1 VGPVFSYFDLLLL
14 ICLGNLGIRI
24 PFFAVS
30 ERAVSERRHG
40 VAQVPPY
47 QALKEAPTEIRRA
60 ATLALVCSSV
70 SRAIAILTSTII
82 IATLPTWFPGL
93 LAFQPLPI
101 ALVVLTVGC
110 AIVGGKGSRI
120 RERIASRDFEKA
132 RSASLSA
139 AILGFVIAGA
149 VPGILYFYLY
159 MRVGNVMIKRRPD
172 DPKTIYLLPHPSEG
186 IFLGRYIGWA
196 AAYLLIL
203 YIRYTQLPTGLRGI
217 SDWLSPVLGVHFNTL
232 IVAVYL
238 IFTNPLTYPPVF
250 QLWITAGLL
259 GGIIAGGKV
268 GRGFMVGLAV
278 FLSTLGAMGL
288 AALSIFRG
296 VTSGGFPNIP
306 PPPPGFSLI
315 AAATGPVATDLL
327 PLFLQASSPTDPAFI
342 QSVALTLARN
352 AGLIFAIVTI
362 SGRAASLIWL
372 GGIDLAK
379 YVFVLIHGKP
389 GLKENRN
396 IVDRPVLK
404 TAVILLM
411 LLPIFAIPHISTT
424 SPPFQAPIPGPYE
437 QRLDVTL
444 SMLGAPNMS
453 LQLTNLD
460 LSSKGLVEDNNYAGA
475 NVAAF
480 IVNNNDSQAFGNGQ
494 QSQMLQI
501 ISQPALVTFY
511 SGDPKTTAAESAA
524 VEAQFSQALGV
535 PFTTIFSLPMG
546 GQGTATIY
554 APNPE
559 LSNYDALT
567 KLMALLPSQS
577 FSNLINRANIQNMKY
592 FAAIGVVPIT
602 VNGVQ
607 ITGFSFDMNVQ
618 FPRQYFK
625 GGVHQLDLKTLLG
638 FQNNILGDPAANASI
653 VSMSFQPGTVLYSP
667 LFPNPVYNNAT
678 STYYLN
684 VTSSSQPDFVANFNY
699 PFAPDIVIQKTST
712 PASGPVGTTHIVVV
726 TIQNLDNVTVTSLNA
741 NDPQT
746 SSNYAQTLQLSPN
759 GAQAIQAAILTPGNS
774 VTLSYTV
781 TTVSSGVYVL
791 SPAIASLLWTAP
803 NGTKITYTI
812 STDPTEITSLA
823 GPITQFT
830 RTFTDFQPY
839 SYLLLIPLLL
849 TPVIETY
856 RLVKRRA
863 RRKKEKEMQ
872 SFYAAP
878 PPPPQQNLPK
888 APDTG
893 TGSNPNNPPP
903 S

>member
-1 VGPVFSYFDLLLL
+1 M
-14 ICLGNLGIRI
+14 
-24 PFFAVS
+24 
-30 ERAVSERRHG
+30 
-40 VAQVPPY
+40 AQVPPY

-60 ATLALVCSSV
+60 VTVALICSSV
-70 SRAIAILTSTII
+70 SRAIGVLTSTII

-93 LAFQPLPI
+93 LAFQPLHI
-101 ALVVLTVGC
+101 LLVVLTVGC

-120 RERIASRDFEKA
+120 RERIASRDYEKA

-139 AILGFVIAGA
+139 AILGFIIAGV
-149 VPGILYFYLY
+149 VPGVLYFYLY
-159 MRVGNVMIKRRPD
+159 MRVGNVMVKRRPD
-172 DPKTIYLLPHPSEG
+172 DPRTIYLLPHPSEG
-186 IFLGRYIGWA
+186 LFLGRYIGWA
-196 AAYLLIL
+196 AAYLLVL
-203 YIRYTQLPTGLRGI
+203 YIGYTQLPTGLRGI

-250 QLWITAGLL
+250 SLWVTAGLL

-296 VTSGGFPNIP
+296 VTSGGSSNIP
-306 PPPPGFSLI
+306 FPPPPGFSLI
-315 AAATGPVATDLL
+315 AAATGPVASDIL

-352 AGLIFAIVTI
+352 AGLIFTIVTI

-372 GGIDLAK
+372 GGIDLAR

-396 IVDRPVLK
+396 VVDRPVLK

-424 SPPFQAPIPGPYE
+424 SPPFQAPVPGPYE
-437 QRLDVTL
+437 QRLDVAL
-444 SMLGAPNMS
+444 GMLGAPNMS

-460 LSSKGLVEDNNYAGA
+460 LSSKGLVQDNNYAGA

-480 IVNNNDSQAFGNGQ
+480 IVNNNDSQALGNGQ

-577 FSNLINRANIQNMKY
+577 FSNLITPANIQNMKY

-638 FQNNILGDPAANASI
+638 FQNNIVGDPAANASL
-653 VSMSFQPGTVLYSP
+653 VSMSFQPGTILYSP
-667 LFPNPVYNNAT
+667 LFPNPAYDNAT

-726 TIQNLDNVTVTSLNA
+726 TIQNLDNVTVTNLNA
-741 NDPQT
+741 TDAQT

-759 GAQAIQAAILTPGNS
+759 GPQAMQAAILTQGNS
-774 VTLSYTV
+774 ATLSYTV

-791 SPAIASLLWTAP
+791 SPAIANFLWMAP

-812 STDPTEITSLA
+812 TTEPATITSLA
-823 GPITQFT
+823 GPLTQFT

-856 RLVKRRA
+856 RLIKRHS
-863 RRKKEKEMQ
+863 RRKKEKAMQ
-872 SFYAAP
+872 SFYSTP
-878 PPPPQQNLPK
+878 PPPAQQNLPQ
-888 APDTG
+888 T
-893 TGSNPNNPPP
+893 PNSSGGPATTN
-903 S
+903 SSSS

>member
-1 VGPVFSYFDLLLL
+1 M
-14 ICLGNLGIRI
+14 
-24 PFFAVS
+24 
-30 ERAVSERRHG
+30 
-40 VAQVPPY
+40 AQVPPY

-60 ATLALVCSSV
+60 ATFALVCSSV
-70 SRAIAILTSTII
+70 SRAIGILTSTII

-93 LAFQPLPI
+93 LAYQPIPI
-101 ALVVLTVGC
+101 LLVVLTVGC

-120 RERIASRDFEKA
+120 RERIASRDYEKA

-139 AILGFVIAGA
+139 AILGFIIAGV

-159 MRVGNVMIKRRPD
+159 MRVGNVMVKRRPD

-186 IFLGRYIGWA
+186 VFLGRYIGWA

-203 YIRYTQLPTGLRGI
+203 YIGYTQLPTGLRGI

-250 QLWITAGLL
+250 SLWVTAGLL

-352 AGLIFAIVTI
+352 AGLIFTIVTI
-362 SGRAASLIWL
+362 SGRSASLIWL
-372 GGIDLAK
+372 GGIDLVK

-396 IVDRPVLK
+396 VVDRPVLK

-437 QRLDVTL
+437 QRLDIAL
-444 SMLGAPNMS
+444 GMLGAPNMS

-460 LSSKGLVEDNNYAGA
+460 LSSKGLVQDNNYAGA

-480 IVNNNDSQAFGNGQ
+480 IVNNNDSQALGNGQ

-535 PFTTIFSLPMG
+535 PFTTIFSLPMS

-577 FSNLINRANIQNMKY
+577 FSNLINPANIQNMKY

-618 FPRQYFK
+618 FPRQYYK
-625 GGVHQLDLKTLLG
+625 GGTHQLDLKTLLG
-638 FQNNILGDPAANASI
+638 FQSNIVGDPAANASL
-653 VSMSFQPGTVLYSP
+653 VSMSFQPGTILYSP

-684 VTSSSQPDFVANFNY
+684 VTSSSRPDFVANFNY
-699 PFAPDIVIQKTST
+699 PFAPDIVILKTST

-741 NDPQT
+741 TDAQT
-746 SSNYAQTLQLSPN
+746 SSNYAQTLQLSPS
-759 GAQAIQAAILTPGNS
+759 GPQAMQAAILTPGNS
-774 VTLSYTV
+774 ATLSYTV

-791 SPAIASLLWTAP
+791 SPATVNFLWTVP

-812 STDPTEITSLA
+812 STDLITITSLA
-823 GPITQFT
+823 GPLTQFT

-849 TPVIETY
+849 TPVVETY
-856 RLVKRRA
+856 RLFKRRA

-872 SFYAAP
+872 SFYSAP

-893 TGSNPNNPPP
+893 AGSNPNKPPP

>member
-1 VGPVFSYFDLLLL
+1 
-14 ICLGNLGIRI
+14 
-24 PFFAVS
+24 
-30 ERAVSERRHG
+30 

-47 QALKEAPTEIRRA
+47 QALKEAPKEVRRA
-60 ATLALVCSSV
+60 ATVALICSSAA
-70 SRAIAILTSTII
+70 RALAILTSTII
-82 IATLPTWFPGL
+82 IATLPTWYTGL
-93 LAFQPLPI
+93 LAYQPLPI

-110 AIVGGKGSRI
+110 TIVAGKGSRI
-120 RERIASRDFEKA
+120 RERIASREFEKA

-139 AILGFVIAGA
+139 AILGFVIGG
-149 VPGILYFYLY
+149 VIPGVLYFYLY
-159 MRVGNVMIKRRPD
+159 TRVGNVMVKRRPD

-186 IFLGRYIGWA
+186 LFLGRYVGWA
-196 AAYLLIL
+196 AAYLLVL
-203 YIRYTQLPTGLRGI
+203 YVGYTQLPTGLRGI

-238 IFTNPLTYPPVF
+238 IFTNPLNYPPILS
-250 QLWITAGLL
+250 LWITAGLL
-259 GGIIAGGKV
+259 GGLVAGGKV
-268 GRGFMVGLAV
+268 ARGFMVGLAV

-327 PLFLQASSPTDPAFI
+327 PLFLQASSPTSPAFI
-342 QSVALTLARN
+342 QTVALTLARN

-372 GGIDLAK
+372 GSIDLAK

-411 LLPIFAIPHISTT
+411 LLPIFAIPHSSTT
-424 SPPFQAPIPGPYE
+424 SPPFQAPVPGPYQ
-437 QRLDVTL
+437 QRLDVAL
-444 SMLGAPNMS
+444 GMLGAPNMS

-460 LSSKGLVEDNNYAGA
+460 LSSKGLVQDNNYAGA
-475 NVAAF
+475 NIAAF

-501 ISQPALVTFY
+501 ISQPALITVY

-559 LSNYDALT
+559 LSNHDALT
-567 KLMALLPSQS
+567 KLMGLLPSQS
-577 FSNLINRANIQNMKY
+577 FSSLVNPANIQNMKY

-602 VNGVQ
+602 VNGVK

-625 GGVHQLDLKTLLG
+625 GGTHQLDFKTLLG
-638 FQNNILGDPAANASI
+638 FPNNIVGDPAANASL
-653 VSMSFQPGTVLYSP
+653 VSMSFQPGTILY
-667 LFPNPVYNNAT
+667 NPPSLNPFWNNAT

-684 VTSSSQPDFVANFNY
+684 VTSSSRPDFVANFNY

-712 PASGPVGTTHIVVV
+712 PDLGPVGTTHIVVV
-726 TIQNLDNVTVTSLNA
+726 TIQNLDNVTVTGLNISDA
-741 NDPQT
+741 QT
-746 SSNYAQTLQLSPN
+746 SSNYAQTLQITPS
-759 GAQAIQAAILTPGNS
+759 GAQVLQAAILTPGNS
-774 VTLSYTV
+774 LTLSYTV

-791 SPAIASLLWTAP
+791 SPAIVNFLWIAP
-803 NGTKITYTI
+803 NNTKITYTVA
-812 STDPTEITSLA
+812 TDPTEITSLA

-856 RLVKRRA
+856 RLVRR
-863 RRKKEKEMQ
+863 RTQRKKEKEMQ
-872 SFYAAP
+872 SFYATP
-878 PPPPQQNLPK
+878 PAPPQQGVPQS
-888 APDTG
+888 PG
-893 TGSNPNNPPP
+893 PSTGSTGNNPTP
-903 S
+903 SS

>member
-1 VGPVFSYFDLLLL
+1 M
-14 ICLGNLGIRI
+14 
-24 PFFAVS
+24 
-30 ERAVSERRHG
+30 
-40 VAQVPPY
+40 AQVPPY

-60 ATLALVCSSV
+60 ATVALVCSSV
-70 SRAIAILTSTII
+70 SRAIGILTSTII

-93 LAFQPLPI
+93 LAYQPIPI
-101 ALVVLTVGC
+101 LLVVLTVGC

-120 RERIASRDFEKA
+120 RERIASRDYEKA

-139 AILGFVIAGA
+139 AILGLIIAGV
-149 VPGILYFYLY
+149 VPGVLYFYLY
-159 MRVGNVMIKRRPD
+159 MRVGNVMVKRRPD

-203 YIRYTQLPTGLRGI
+203 FIGYTQLPTGLRGV

-250 QLWITAGLL
+250 QLWVTAGLL

-296 VTSGGFPNIP
+296 VTSGGFSNIP

-315 AAATGPVATDLL
+315 AAATGPVASDLL
-327 PLFLQASSPTDPAFI
+327 PLFLQASSPTDPAFF
-342 QSVALTLARN
+342 QSVTLTLVRN

-362 SGRAASLIWL
+362 SGRAASLIWQ
-372 GGIDLAK
+372 GSIDLVK
-379 YVFVLIHGKP
+379 YVFVLIHGKH

-404 TAVILLM
+404 TAIVLLM
-411 LLPIFAIPHISTT
+411 LLPIFGVSHYGIT
-424 SPPFQAPIPGPYE
+424 SPPFQAAVPGPYQ
-437 QRLDVTL
+437 QRLDIAL
-444 SMLGAPNMS
+444 GMLGAPNTT

-460 LSSKGLVEDNNYAGA
+460 LSSKGLVQDNNYAGA

-480 IVNNNDSQAFGNGQ
+480 IVNNNDSQALGNGQ
-494 QSQMLQI
+494 QNQMLQTL
-501 ISQPALVTFY
+501 SQPALVTVY
-511 SGDPKTTAAESAA
+511 SGDPKTTASESAA
-524 VEAQFSQALGV
+524 VEAQFSQALGIQ
-535 PFTTIFSLPMG
+535 FTTIFSLSMG

-567 KLMALLPSQS
+567 KLMALLPNQS
-577 FSNLINRANIQNMKY
+577 FSSLISPANIQNLKY
-592 FAAIGVVPIT
+592 FAAIGIVPIT
-602 VNGVQ
+602 VNGVS
-607 ITGFSFDMNVQ
+607 ITGFSFDLNVQ
-618 FPRQYFK
+618 FQRQFFK

-638 FQNNILGDPAANASI
+638 FQNNIVGDPAANVSL
-653 VSMSFQPGTVLYSP
+653 VSMSFQPGTILYSP
-667 LFPNPVYNNAT
+667 MCLPCYNNAT
-678 STYYLN
+678 STYYLD
-684 VTSSSQPDFVANFNY
+684 VTSSSQSDFIASFNY

-712 PASGPVGTTHIVVV
+712 PNIGPVGTTHIIVV
-726 TIQNLDNVTVTSLNA
+726 TVQNLDNVTVTNLNLT
-741 NDPQT
+741 DPQT
-746 SSNYAQTLQLSPN
+746 SSSYAQTLQISPS
-759 GAQAIQAAILTPGNS
+759 GAQTQQASILLPGNS
-774 VTLSYTV
+774 LPLSYTV
-781 TTVSSGVYVL
+781 TTASSGVYVL
-791 SPAIASLLWTAP
+791 SPATVTFLWTAP
-803 NGTKITYTI
+803 NNTKISYNI
-812 STDPTEITSLA
+812 STDPTEITSLS
-823 GPITQFT
+823 GPLTQFT

-839 SYLLLIPLLL
+839 SFLLLIPLLI

-856 RLVKRRA
+856 RLIRRRNQ
-863 RRKKEKEMQ
+863 RRKEKEMQ

-888 APDTG
+888 SPDTG
-893 TGSNPNNPPP
+893 TGSTPNNPPP

>member
-1 VGPVFSYFDLLLL
+1 
-14 ICLGNLGIRI
+14 
-24 PFFAVS
+24 
-30 ERAVSERRHG
+30 

-47 QALKEAPTEIRRA
+47 QALKEAPKEIRRA
-60 ATLALVCSSV
+60 ATVALVCSSF
-70 SRAIAILTSTII
+70 SRALGILTSTII

-93 LAFQPLPI
+93 LAYQPLPI

-132 RSASLSA
+132 RSASLST
-139 AILGFVIAGA
+139 AILGFIIAG
-149 VPGILYFYLY
+149 VIPGILYIYLY
-159 MRVGNVMIKRRPD
+159 TRIGNVMVKRRPD
-172 DPKTIYLLPHPSEG
+172 DPKTVYLLPHPSEG

-203 YIRYTQLPTGLRGI
+203 YIGYTQLPTGLRGV

-250 QLWITAGLL
+250 QLWVTAGLL
-259 GGIIAGGKV
+259 GGIIAGGKI

-315 AAATGPVATDLL
+315 AAATGPVASDLL

-342 QSVALTLARN
+342 QSVILTLVRN

-362 SGRAASLIWL
+362 SGRSASLIWQ
-372 GGIDLAK
+372 GGIDLVK

-389 GLKENRN
+389 GLKQDRS

-404 TAVILLM
+404 TAVLLLM
-411 LLPIFAIPHISTT
+411 LLPIFAIPHPSMT
-424 SPPFQAPIPGPYE
+424 SPPLQAAVPGPYE
-437 QRLDVTL
+437 QRLDVAL
-444 SMLGAPNMS
+444 GMLGAPNTT

-460 LSSKGLVEDNNYAGA
+460 LSSKGLVQDNNYAGA

-480 IVNNNDSQAFGNGQ
+480 IVNNNDSQALGNGQ

-535 PFTTIFSLPMG
+535 QFTTIFSLPMA

-577 FSNLINRANIQNMKY
+577 FSSLINPANIQNMKY
-592 FAAIGVVPIT
+592 FAAIGIVPIT
-602 VNGVQ
+602 IKGVS
-607 ITGFSFDMNVQ
+607 INGFSFDMNIQ

-638 FQNNILGDPAANASI
+638 FQNNIVGDPAANVSV
-653 VSMSFQPGTVLYSP
+653 VSMSFQPGTILY
-667 LFPNPVYNNAT
+667 NPPSLNPHYNSTT
-678 STYYLN
+678 STYYLD
-684 VTSSSQPDFVANFNY
+684 VTSSSQPDFVATFNY

-712 PASGPVGTTHIVVV
+712 PDSGPVGTTHIIVV
-726 TIQNLDNVTVTSLNA
+726 TIQNLDNVTITNLNA
-741 NDPQT
+741 SDPQT
-746 SSNYAQTLQLSPN
+746 SSNYAQTLQISPS
-759 GAQAIQAAILTPGNS
+759 GTRTLQPALLAPGNS
-774 VTLSYTV
+774 LTLSYTV
-781 TTVSSGVYVL
+781 TATSSGVYVL
-791 SPAIASLLWTAP
+791 SPATANFLWTAP
-803 NGTKITYTI
+803 NGTNISYSI
-812 STDPTEITSLA
+812 STDPTEITSLS
-823 GPITQFT
+823 GPLTQFT
-830 RTFTDFQPY
+830 RTFSDFQPY
-839 SYLLLIPLLL
+839 SFLLLIPLIL

-856 RLVKRRA
+856 RLFRR
-863 RRKKEKEMQ
+863 RGQRKKEKEMQ

-878 PPPPQQNLPK
+878 PSPPQQSIPK
-888 APDTG
+888 PPDSG
-893 TGSNPNNPPP
+893 TGSTPNNPSP
-903 S
+903 SPS

>member
-1 VGPVFSYFDLLLL
+1 M
-14 ICLGNLGIRI
+14 
-24 PFFAVS
+24 
-30 ERAVSERRHG
+30 AVSERRHG

-47 QALKEAPTEIRRA
+47 QALKEAPKEIRQA
-60 ATLALVCSSV
+60 ATVALVCSSV
-70 SRAIAILTSTII
+70 SRAIGILTSTII
-82 IATLPTWFPGL
+82 IATLPTWVPGL
-93 LAFQPLPI
+93 LAFQPIPI
-101 ALVVLTVGC
+101 LLVVLTVGC

-120 RERIASRDFEKA
+120 RERIASRDYEKA

-139 AILGFVIAGA
+139 AILGFIIAGV
-149 VPGILYFYLY
+149 VPGILYLYLY
-159 MRVGNVMIKRRPD
+159 MRVGNVMVKRRPD
-172 DPKTIYLLPHPSEG
+172 DPQTIYLLPHPSEG
-186 IFLGRYIGWA
+186 VFLGRYIGWA

-203 YIRYTQLPTGLRGI
+203 YIGYTQLPTGLRGI

-250 QLWITAGLL
+250 SLWVTAGLL

-352 AGLIFAIVTI
+352 AGLIFTIVTI

-396 IVDRPVLK
+396 VVDRPVLK

-424 SPPFQAPIPGPYE
+424 SPPFQAAVPGPYE
-437 QRLDVTL
+437 QRLDVAL
-444 SMLGAPNMS
+444 GMLGAPNMS

-460 LSSKGLVEDNNYAGA
+460 LSSKGLIQDNNYAGA

-511 SGDPKTTAAESAA
+511 SGDSKTTAAESAA

-577 FSNLINRANIQNMKY
+577 FSNLINPANIQNMKY

-618 FPRQYFK
+618 FPRQYYK
-625 GGVHQLDLKTLLG
+625 GGAHQLDLKTLLG
-638 FQNNILGDPAANASI
+638 FQNNIVGDPAANASL
-653 VSMSFQPGTVLYSP
+653 VSMSFQPGTILYSP
-667 LFPNPVYNNAT
+667 LFPNPFYNNAT

-684 VTSSSQPDFVANFNY
+684 VTSSSQPDFVANFTY

-726 TIQNLDNVTVTSLNA
+726 TIQNLDNVTVTSLDA

-759 GAQAIQAAILTPGNS
+759 GAQAMQAAILAPGNS
-774 VTLSYTV
+774 LTLSYMV

-791 SPAIASLLWTAP
+791 SPAIVNFLWTAP
-803 NGTKITYTI
+803 NGTKIAYTI

-823 GPITQFT
+823 GPLTQFT

-839 SYLLLIPLLL
+839 SYLLLVPLLL
-849 TPVIETY
+849 TPVVETY
-856 RLVKRRA
+856 RLFKRRA

-878 PPPPQQNLPK
+878 PPPQQPNLPK
-888 APDTG
+888 PPETG
-893 TGSNPNNPPP
+893 AGSGPNNPPP

>member
-1 VGPVFSYFDLLLL
+1 M
-14 ICLGNLGIRI
+14 
-24 PFFAVS
+24 
-30 ERAVSERRHG
+30 
-40 VAQVPPY
+40 AQVPPY
-47 QALKEAPTEIRRA
+47 QALKEAPKEIRQA
-60 ATLALVCSSV
+60 ATIALVCNSV
-70 SRAIAILTSTII
+70 SRVIGILTSTII

-93 LAFQPLPI
+93 LAYQPLPI
-101 ALVVLTVGC
+101 ALLVFTIGC
-110 AIVGGKGSRI
+110 AIVGGKGSHI
-120 RERIASRDFEKA
+120 RERIASRDYEKA

-139 AILGFVIAGA
+139 AILGFIIAGV

-159 MRVGNVMIKRRPD
+159 MRVGNVMVKRRPD

-186 IFLGRYIGWA
+186 VFLGRYIGWA

-203 YIRYTQLPTGLRGI
+203 YIGYTQLPTGLRGI

-250 QLWITAGLL
+250 SLWVTAGLL

-352 AGLIFAIVTI
+352 AGLIFTIVTI
-362 SGRAASLIWL
+362 SGRSASLIWL
-372 GGIDLAK
+372 GGIDLVK

-396 IVDRPVLK
+396 VVDRPVLK

-437 QRLDVTL
+437 QRLDIAL
-444 SMLGAPNMS
+444 GMLGAPNMS

-460 LSSKGLVEDNNYAGA
+460 LSSKGLVQDNNYAGA

-480 IVNNNDSQAFGNGQ
+480 IVNNNDSQALGNGQ

-535 PFTTIFSLPMG
+535 PFTTIFSLPMS

-577 FSNLINRANIQNMKY
+577 FSNLINPTNIQNMKY

-618 FPRQYFK
+618 FPRQYYK
-625 GGVHQLDLKTLLG
+625 GGTHQLDLKTLLG
-638 FQNNILGDPAANASI
+638 FQSNIVGDPAANASL
-653 VSMSFQPGTVLYSP
+653 VSMSFQPGTILYSP

-684 VTSSSQPDFVANFNY
+684 VTSSSRPDFVANFNY
-699 PFAPDIVIQKTST
+699 PFAPDIVILKTST

-741 NDPQT
+741 TDAQT
-746 SSNYAQTLQLSPN
+746 SSNYAQTLQLSPS
-759 GAQAIQAAILTPGNS
+759 GPQAMQAAILTPGNS
-774 VTLSYTV
+774 ATLSYTV

-791 SPAIASLLWTAP
+791 SPATVNFLWTVP

-812 STDPTEITSLA
+812 STDLITITSLA
-823 GPITQFT
+823 GPLTQFT

-849 TPVIETY
+849 TPVVETY
-856 RLVKRRA
+856 RLFKRRA

-872 SFYAAP
+872 SFYSAP

-893 TGSNPNNPPP
+893 AGSNPNKPPP

>member
-1 VGPVFSYFDLLLL
+1 M
-14 ICLGNLGIRI
+14 
-24 PFFAVS
+24 
-30 ERAVSERRHG
+30 
-40 VAQVPPY
+40 AQVPPY
-47 QALKEAPTEIRRA
+47 QALKEAPKEIRQA
-60 ATLALVCSSV
+60 ATVALICTSV
-70 SRAIAILTSTII
+70 SRALGILTSTII

-93 LAFQPLPI
+93 LAYQPLPI

-120 RERIASRDFEKA
+120 RERIASRDLERA
-132 RSASLSA
+132 RSDSLSA
-139 AILGFVIAGA
+139 AILGFVIAG
-149 VPGILYFYLY
+149 VIPGILYIFLY
-159 MRVGNVMIKRRPD
+159 MRVGNMMVKRRPD

-186 IFLGRYIGWA
+186 LFLGRYIGWA

-203 YIRYTQLPTGLRGI
+203 FIGYTQLPTGLRGV

-250 QLWITAGLL
+250 MLWVTAGLL

-268 GRGFMVGLAV
+268 GRGFMVALAV

-296 VTSGGFPNIP
+296 VTSGGFPSIP

-315 AAATGPVATDLL
+315 AAATGPVASDLL
-327 PLFLQASSPTDPAFI
+327 PLFLQASSPTNPAFI
-342 QSVALTLARN
+342 QSVVLTLVRN
-352 AGLIFAIVTI
+352 AGLIFARVTI
-362 SGRAASLIWL
+362 SGRAASLIWQ
-372 GGIDLAK
+372 GSIDLAK
-379 YVFVLIHGKP
+379 YVIVLIHGKS
-389 GLKENRN
+389 GLKESRN

-411 LLPIFAIPHISTT
+411 LLPIFAVPHFSAT
-424 SPPFQAPIPGPYE
+424 SPPFQAAVPGPYE
-437 QRLDVTL
+437 QRLDVAL
-444 SMLGAPNMS
+444 GMLGAPNMS

-460 LSSKGLVEDNNYAGA
+460 LSGKGLVQGNNYAGA

-480 IVNNNDSQAFGNGQ
+480 IVNNNDSQAFGSGQ
-494 QSQMLQI
+494 QSQMLQV
-501 ISQPALVTFY
+501 ISQPALVTLY
-511 SGDPKTTAAESAA
+511 SGDPKITAAESAA

-535 PFTTIFSLPMG
+535 PFTTIFSLPVG
-546 GQGTATIY
+546 GGTATIY

-559 LSNYDALT
+559 LSNHDALI

-577 FSNLINRANIQNMKY
+577 FSSLVNPANIQNVKY
-592 FAAIGVVPIT
+592 FAAIGIVPIT
-602 VNGVQ
+602 INGVK

-638 FQNNILGDPAANASI
+638 VQNRIVGDPAANASLI
-653 VSMSFQPGTVLYSP
+653 SMSFQPGTILYSP

-684 VTSSSQPDFVANFNY
+684 VTSSSRPDFVANFNY
-699 PFAPDIVIQKTST
+699 PFAPDIVIQKTSS
-712 PASGPVGTTHIVVV
+712 PDSGPVGTTHIVVV
-726 TIQNLDNVTVTSLNA
+726 TVQNLDNVTVTGLNISDA
-741 NDPQT
+741 QT
-746 SSNYAQTLQLSPN
+746 SSSYAQTLQMSPS
-759 GAQAIQAAILTPGNS
+759 GAQAMQAAILAPGTS
-774 VTLSYTV
+774 LTLSYTV

-791 SPAIASLLWTAP
+791 SPANVNFLWAAP
-803 NGTKITYTI
+803 NNTKISYTVT
-812 STDPTEITSLA
+812 TDPTEITSLA

-839 SYLLLIPLLL
+839 SYLLLIPLIL

-856 RLVKRRA
+856 RLVRRRA
-863 RRKKEKEMQ
+863 QRKKEKEMQ
-872 SFYAAP
+872 SFYSAP
-878 PPPPQQNLPK
+878 LSPPQPSLPK
-888 APDTG
+888 PSDPSTAPSG
-893 TGSNPNNPPP
+893 NNPSP
-903 S
+903 ST

>member
-1 VGPVFSYFDLLLL
+1 
-14 ICLGNLGIRI
+14 
-24 PFFAVS
+24 
-30 ERAVSERRHG
+30 

-60 ATLALVCSSV
+60 ATVALVCSSV
-70 SRAIAILTSTII
+70 SRAIGILTSTII

-93 LAFQPLPI
+93 LAYQPLPI
-101 ALVVLTVGC
+101 ALVVLTVGS

-139 AILGFVIAGA
+139 AILGFIIAGG
-149 VPGILYFYLY
+149 VPGVLYLY
-159 MRVGNVMIKRRPD
+159 LYTRVGNVMVKRRPD

-186 IFLGRYIGWA
+186 LFLGRYIGWA
-196 AAYLLIL
+196 AAYLLVL
-203 YIRYTQLPTGLRGI
+203 YVGYTQLPTGLRGV
-217 SDWLSPVLGVHFNTL
+217 SNWLSPVLGVHFNTL

-238 IFTNPLTYPPVF
+238 IFTNPLSYPPVL

-278 FLSTLGAMGL
+278 FLSALGAMGL

-296 VTSGGFPNIP
+296 VTSGAFPNIP

-315 AAATGPVATDLL
+315 AAATGPVASDLL

-342 QSVALTLARN
+342 QSMALTLARN

-372 GGIDLAK
+372 GSIDLAK

-389 GLKENRN
+389 GLKENRT

-404 TAVILLM
+404 TAVILMM
-411 LLPIFAIPHISTT
+411 LLPFLAIPHFSTT
-424 SPPFQAPIPGPYE
+424 SPPFQAPVPGPYE
-437 QRLDVTL
+437 QRLDVAL
-444 SMLGAPNMS
+444 GMLGAPNTT

-460 LSSKGLVEDNNYAGA
+460 LSSKGLVQNNNYVGA
-475 NVAAF
+475 NIAAF
-480 IVNNNDSQAFGNGQ
+480 IVNNNDSQALGNGQ

-535 PFTTIFSLPMG
+535 QFTTIFSLSMG

-577 FSNLINRANIQNMKY
+577 FSSLITPANIQNMKY
-592 FAAIGVVPIT
+592 FAAIGIVPIT
-602 VNGVQ
+602 INGVKFN
-607 ITGFSFDMNVQ
+607 GFSFDMNIQ

-625 GGVHQLDLKTLLG
+625 GGVQQLDLKTLLG
-638 FQNNILGDPAANASI
+638 FQNNIVGDPAANVSL
-653 VSMSFQPGTVLYSP
+653 VSMSFQPGTILYSP
-667 LFPNPVYNNAT
+667 LFPNPFYNNAT

-684 VTSSSQPDFVANFNY
+684 LTSSSRPDFVARFNY
-699 PFAPDIVIQKTST
+699 PFAPNIVIQKTST
-712 PASGPVGTTHIVVV
+712 PSSGPVGTTHVVVV
-726 TIQNLDNVTVTSLNA
+726 TIQNLDNVTVTNLNISDA
-741 NDPQT
+741 QT
-746 SSNYAQTLQLSPN
+746 SSNYAQTLQISPG
-759 GAQAIQAAILTPGNS
+759 GAQALQAAILAPGNS
-774 VTLSYTV
+774 LTLSYTV
-781 TTVSSGVYVL
+781 TTGSSGVYVL
-791 SPAIASLLWTAP
+791 SRARVNFFWTAP
-803 NGTKITYTI
+803 NSTKISYTVN
-812 STDPTEITSLA
+812 TDPTEITSLM
-823 GPITQFT
+823 GPVTQFT
-830 RTFTDFQPY
+830 RTFTDLQPY
-839 SYLLLIPLLL
+839 SFLLLIPLLL
-849 TPVIETY
+849 APVIETY
-856 RLVKRRA
+856 RLIKRRSQ
-863 RRKKEKEMQ
+863 RKKEKEMQ
-872 SFYAAP
+872 SFYSAP
-878 PPPPQQNLPK
+878 SPPSSQGLPKPPDSGAGSTTNNPPPPQ
-888 APDTG
+888 
-893 TGSNPNNPPP
+893 
-903 S
+903 

>member
-1 VGPVFSYFDLLLL
+1 
-14 ICLGNLGIRI
+14 LGIRI

-30 ERAVSERRHG
+30 EWVVSERRHG

-60 ATLALVCSSV
+60 ATVALVCSSV
-70 SRAIAILTSTII
+70 SRAIGILTSTII
-82 IATLPTWFPGL
+82 IATLPTWVPGL
-93 LAFQPLPI
+93 LAYQPIPV
-101 ALVVLTVGC
+101 ALLVLTIGS

-139 AILGFVIAGA
+139 AILGFIIAGG
-149 VPGILYFYLY
+149 VPGILYLYLY
-159 MRVGNVMIKRRPD
+159 TRVGNVMVKRRPD

-186 IFLGRYIGWA
+186 LFLGRYIGWA
-196 AAYLLIL
+196 AAYLLVL
-203 YIRYTQLPTGLRGI
+203 YIGYTQLPTGLRGI
-217 SDWLSPVLGVHFNTL
+217 SDWLSPVLGVHFNSL

-238 IFTNPLTYPPVF
+238 IFTNPLTYPPIL

-372 GGIDLAK
+372 GSIDLAK
-379 YVFVLIHGKP
+379 YVIVLIHGKP

-411 LLPIFAIPHISTT
+411 LLPILAIPHFSTT
-424 SPPFQAPIPGPYE
+424 SPPFQAPVPGPYE
-437 QRLDVTL
+437 QRLDIAL
-444 SMLGAPNMS
+444 GMLGAPNTT

-460 LSSKGLVEDNNYAGA
+460 LSSKGLIQNNNYAGA

-480 IVNNNDSQAFGNGQ
+480 IVNNNDSQALGNGQ

-501 ISQPALVTFY
+501 ISQPALVTVY
-511 SGDPKTTAAESAA
+511 SGDPKTAAAQSAA
-524 VEAQFSQALGV
+524 VEAQFSQALGIR
-535 PFTTIFSLPMG
+535 FTTIFSLSMG

-577 FSNLINRANIQNMKY
+577 FSSLITPANIQNMKY
-592 FAAIGVVPIT
+592 FAAIGIVPIT
-602 VNGVQ
+602 INGVKFN
-607 ITGFSFDMNVQ
+607 GFSFDMNIQ

-638 FQNNILGDPAANASI
+638 FQNNIVGDPAANVSL
-653 VSMSFQPGTVLYSP
+653 VSMSFRPGTILY
-667 LFPNPVYNNAT
+667 NPPSLNPYWNSTT
-678 STYYLN
+678 STYYLS
-684 VTSSSQPDFVANFNY
+684 VTSSSRPDFVANFTY
-699 PFAPDIVIQKTST
+699 PFAPDIVIVKTST
-712 PASGPVGTTHIVVV
+712 PTSGPVGTTHIVVV
-726 TIQNLDNVTVTSLNA
+726 TIQNIDNVTVSNLNISDPETS
-741 NDPQT
+741 P
-746 SSNYAQTLQLSPN
+746 NYAQTLQISPS
-759 GAQAIQAAILTPGNS
+759 GAQALQTSILTPGNS
-774 VTLSYTV
+774 LTLSYTV
-781 TTVSSGVYVL
+781 TTASSGVYVL
-791 SPAIASLLWTAP
+791 SPATVNFLWTAP
-803 NGTKITYTI
+803 NSTKIAYTVT
-812 STDPTEITSLA
+812 TDPTEITSLA
-823 GPITQFT
+823 GPLTQFT

-839 SYLLLIPLLL
+839 SYLLLIPLVL

-856 RLVKRRA
+856 RLFKRRA
-863 RRKKEKEMQ
+863 QRKKEKEMQ
-872 SFYAAP
+872 SFYSAP
-878 PPPPQQNLPK
+878 SPPSQQSVPK
-888 APDTG
+888 PPDTS
-893 TGSNPNNPPP
+893 TGSTGNNPSP
-903 S
+903 SS

>member
-1 VGPVFSYFDLLLL
+1 M
-14 ICLGNLGIRI
+14 
-24 PFFAVS
+24 
-30 ERAVSERRHG
+30 
-40 VAQVPPY
+40 AQVPPY
-47 QALKEAPTEIRRA
+47 QALKEAPKEIRQA
-60 ATLALVCSSV
+60 ATVAQICTSV
-70 SRAIAILTSTII
+70 SRALGILFSTII

-93 LAFQPLPI
+93 LAYQPLPI

-110 AIVGGKGSRI
+110 AIVGGKGPRI
-120 RERIASRDFEKA
+120 RERIASREFEKA

-139 AILGFVIAGA
+139 AILGFIFAGG

-159 MRVGNVMIKRRPD
+159 TRVGNAMVKRRPD

-186 IFLGRYIGWA
+186 LFLGRYIGWG

-203 YIRYTQLPTGLRGI
+203 YIGYTQLPTGLRGV
-217 SDWLSPVLGVHFNTL
+217 SDWLSPVFGVHFNTL

-250 QLWITAGLL
+250 MLWVTAGLL

-342 QSVALTLARN
+342 QTVILTLARN

-362 SGRAASLIWL
+362 SGRAASLIWQ
-372 GGIDLAK
+372 GGFDIAK
-379 YVFVLIHGKP
+379 YVFVMIHGKS
-389 GLKENRN
+389 GLKQNRT
-396 IVDRPVLK
+396 IIDRPVLK
-404 TAVILLM
+404 TAVILLI
-411 LLPIFAIPHISTT
+411 LLPFFSIFAIPHASTT
-424 SPPFQAPIPGPYE
+424 SPSFQAPVPGPYE
-437 QRLDVTL
+437 QRLDVAL
-444 SMLGAPNMS
+444 GMLGAPNMS

-460 LSSKGLVEDNNYAGA
+460 LSSKGLVQDNNYAGA

-494 QSQMLQI
+494 QSQILQV

-511 SGDPKTTAAESAA
+511 SGDPKTTAAESTA

-577 FSNLINRANIQNMKY
+577 FSSLINPANIQNAKY

-602 VNGVQ
+602 INGVQ

-638 FQNNILGDPAANASI
+638 FQNNIVGDPAANASL
-653 VSMSFQPGTVLYSP
+653 VSMSFQPGTILYSP
-667 LFPNPVYNNAT
+667 LFPNPFYNNFT

-684 VTSSSQPDFVANFNY
+684 VTSSSRPDFVANFNY

-712 PASGPVGTTHIVVV
+712 PDLGPVGTTHVVVV
-726 TIQNLDNVTVTSLNA
+726 TVQNLDNVTVSGLNA

-746 SSNYAQTLQLSPN
+746 SSSYAQTLQLSPN
-759 GAQAIQAAILTPGNS
+759 GAQAIQAAILAPGNS

-791 SPAIASLLWTAP
+791 SPATANFLWLAP
-803 NGTKITYTI
+803 NGTKIAYTI
-812 STDPTEITSLA
+812 TTDPTEITSIA

-839 SYLLLIPLLL
+839 SYLLLIPLIL

-856 RLVKRRA
+856 RLFKRRA
-863 RRKKEKEMQ
+863 QRAKEKRMQ
-872 SFYAAP
+872 SFYSAPQAPSQLSVVKPPDSSPGSNTSNP
-878 PPPPQQNLPK
+878 PPP
-888 APDTG
+888 
-893 TGSNPNNPPP
+893 
-903 S
+903 

>member
-1 VGPVFSYFDLLLL
+1 
-14 ICLGNLGIRI
+14 
-24 PFFAVS
+24 
-30 ERAVSERRHG
+30 

-47 QALKEAPTEIRRA
+47 QALKEAPKEIRWA
-60 ATLALVCSSV
+60 ATVALICSSV
-70 SRAIAILTSTII
+70 ARALAILASTII
-82 IATLPTWFPGL
+82 IATLPTWVPGL
-93 LAFQPLPI
+93 LAYQPIPI
-101 ALVVLTVGC
+101 ALLVL
-110 AIVGGKGSRI
+110 AIGSTIVSGKGSRI
-120 RERIASRDFEKA
+120 RERIASREFERA
-132 RSASLSA
+132 RSATLST
-139 AILGFVIAGA
+139 AILGFIIAGV
-149 VPGILYFYLY
+149 VPGVLYIYLY
-159 MRVGNVMIKRRPD
+159 TRVGNVMVKRRPD

-186 IFLGRYIGWA
+186 LFLGRYVGWA
-196 AAYLLIL
+196 AAYLLVL
-203 YIRYTQLPTGLRGI
+203 YVGYTQLPAGLRGI

-238 IFTNPLTYPPVF
+238 IFTNPLTYPPVLT
-250 QLWITAGLL
+250 LWTTAGLL
-259 GGIIAGGKV
+259 GGMIAGGKV

-372 GGIDLAK
+372 GGIDLVK
-379 YVFVLIHGKP
+379 YVFVLIRGKP

-404 TAVILLM
+404 TAVILLI
-411 LLPIFAIPHISTT
+411 LLPIFAIPHVSTT
-424 SPPFQAPIPGPYE
+424 SPPFQAPVPGPYE
-437 QRLDVTL
+437 QRLDVAL
-444 SMLGAPNMS
+444 GMLGAPNMS

-460 LSSKGLVEDNNYAGA
+460 LSSKGLVQGNNYAGA
-475 NVAAF
+475 NIAAF

-501 ISQPALVTFY
+501 ISQPALVTVY
-511 SGDPKTTAAESAA
+511 YGDPKITAAESAA

-577 FSNLINRANIQNMKY
+577 FSNLINPANIQNTKY

-625 GGVHQLDLKTLLG
+625 GGVHQLDLKNLLG
-638 FQNNILGDPAANASI
+638 FQNNIVGDPAANASL
-653 VSMSFQPGTVLYSP
+653 VSMSFQPGTILYSP
-667 LFPNPVYNNAT
+667 LFPNPFYNNAT

-684 VTSSSQPDFVANFNY
+684 VTSSSQPDFTANFNY
-699 PFAPDIVIQKTST
+699 PFAPDIMIQKTST

-726 TIQNLDNVTVTSLNA
+726 TIQNLDNVTVTNLNV

-746 SSNYAQTLQLSPN
+746 SSNYAQTLQISPS
-759 GAQAIQAAILTPGNS
+759 GAQAMQAAILTPGNS
-774 VTLSYTV
+774 LTLSYTV
-781 TTVSSGVYVL
+781 ATTSSGVYVL
-791 SPAIASLLWTAP
+791 SPATVNFLWTAP
-803 NGTKITYTI
+803 NSTKITY
-812 STDPTEITSLA
+812 SVATDPTEITSLA

-856 RLVKRRA
+856 RLIKRRT

-872 SFYAAP
+872 SFYSAP
-878 PPPPQQNLPK
+878 PAPPQLSVVKP
-888 APDTG
+888 PDSA
-893 TGSNPNNPPP
+893 TGSNTSNPQK